1 MIAGKRKTIGVF
13 LCKAYSVF
21 DNAVYGVLEEL
32 SRKLDYDVVVFSTV
46 GYFASQNEYDAQ
58 ERRMFSFAPIEKLD
72 GILMAPDTYEIEGFR
87 EALLDE
93 IRSRAACPVVAVRH
107 FSDEFDCTYTDE
119 DITIRPLIRHLL
131 EGHGLTQIAF
141 LAGYPGHPDSEFR
154 LAAFRREMADHG
166 IEIDDQRDVFYGN
179 MWYTCSEDAY
189 RHFFVNSEA
198 PQAVVCAND
207 FMAVGLERELIRHG
221 LNVPDDVIVT
231 GYDNIPDI
239 TLDCSTLTTVEQDF
253 ETMVRMGFEE
263 LDRQIRAGN
272 SPDRHHD
279 VRRIPVPGKLIF
291 GESCGCSERPQD
303 QYRELSILRS
313 AEADRLG
320 SREVNMTYFTIE
332 TSAADTIEELHAAL
346 DKKKADTPMIRDF
359 YLCLFEESRKADGER
374 IFAEQMTDTAC
385 LVHSMRDKQ
394 DNGMPMISFSRHDL
408 LPQMAERTE
417 EPQVFYLTLL
427 HQREFNYGY
436 AVFHYDSGELPT
448 AFFQHWS
455 VTLSGALRN
464 IHNRDELR
472 RLYEERRLSS
482 ITDVLTRL
490 DNRRGIMEKVDPQWN
505 SLCVEH
511 AAVGFISFDLD
522 NLKGVNDTYGH
533 QAGDFAIRLIAEA
546 IRGSLPKNGIGA
558 RMGGDEFLVFLPR
571 TSEMDTKRFVVA
583 FEQKLRELNR
593 REERSFEVNASCGAY
608 VTSLEDG
615 MTFEDCL
622 HHSDRMMYQ
631 VKEKRREARKLQ
643 CR

>member
-13 LCKAYSVF
+13 LCKAYAVF
-21 DNAVYGVLEEL
+21 DNAVYRVLEEL

-58 ERRMFSFAPIEKLD
+58 ERRMFSFAPIEELD

-107 FSDEFDCTYTDE
+107 VSDEFDCTYTDE
-119 DITIRPLIRHLL
+119 ENTIRPLIRHLL
-131 EGHGLTQIAF
+131 DDHDLTRIAF
-141 LAGYPGHPDSEFR
+141 LAGYHGHPDSEFR

-166 IEIDDQRDVFYGN
+166 IQIDEQRDIFYGN
-179 MWYTCSEDAY
+179 MWYTCSDAAY
-189 RHFFVNSEA
+189 QHFFVDNEP

-207 FMAVGLERELIRHG
+207 FMAVGLERELTEHG
-221 LNVPDDVIVT
+221 LKVPDDVIIT

-253 ETMVRMGFEE
+253 ESMIHKGFEE
-263 LDRQIRAGN
+263 LDRQIRAGE
-272 SPDRHHD
+272 SFVRHHEI
-279 VRRIPVPGKLIF
+279 RRIAVPGKLIF
-291 GESCGCSERPQD
+291 GESCGCSERPSNQF
-303 QYRELSILRS
+303 RELSILRS
-313 AEADRLG
+313 AEADRLAN
-320 SREVNMTYFTIE
+320 REVNMTYFTIE
-332 TSAADTIEELHAAL
+332 TSAAETIEELHAAL
-346 DKKKADTPMIRDF
+346 DKKKDDTPMIRDF

-385 LVHSMRDKQ
+385 LVHSLRDKQ
-394 DNGMPMISFSRHDL
+394 DNGMPMISFNRREL
-408 LPQMAERTE
+408 LPQMAERAD

-448 AFFQHWS
+448 TFFQHWS

-490 DNRRGIMEKVDPQWN
+490 DNRRGIMEKVEPQWN
-505 SLCVEH
+505 TLCMEQ
-511 AAVGFISFDLD
+511 ATVGFISFDLD

-558 RMGGDEFLVFLPR
+558 RMGGDEFLVFIPR
-571 TSEMDTKRFVVA
+571 TSEMDTKRFVRS
-583 FEQKLRELNR
+583 FERTLQELNR
-593 REERSFEVNASCGAY
+593 REDRSFEVSASCGAY

-622 HHSDRMMYQ
+622 HHSDKMMYQ
-631 VKEKRREARKLQ
+631 VKEKHREARKLR

>member
-13 LCKAYSVF
+13 LCKAYAVF
-21 DNAVYGVLEEL
+21 DNAVYRVLEEL
-32 SRKLDYDVVVFSTV
+32 SRQLDYDVVVFSTV

-93 IRSRAACPVVAVRH
+93 IRSRANCPVVAVRH

-119 DITIRPLIRHLL
+119 ENTIRPLIRHLL
-131 EGHGLTQIAF
+131 DDHDLSRISF
-141 LAGYPGHPDSEFR
+141 LAGYHGHPDSEFR

-166 IEIDDQRDVFYGN
+166 IEIDDQRDIFYGN

-189 RHFFVNSEA
+189 RHFFVNNEA

-207 FMAVGLERELIRHG
+207 FMAVGLERELLRHG
-221 LNVPDDVIVT
+221 LKVPDDVIIT

-253 ETMVRMGFEE
+253 ESMIHKGFEE
-263 LDRQIRAGN
+263 LDRQIRAGE
-272 SPDRHHD
+272 SFIRHHD
-279 VRRIPVPGKLIF
+279 VHRIPVPGKLIF
-291 GESCGCSERPQD
+291 GESCGCSERPQN
-303 QYRELSILRS
+303 QFRELSILRS

-320 SREVNMTYFTIE
+320 NREVNMTYFTIE
-332 TSAADTIEELHAAL
+332 TSAAETIEELHTAL
-346 DKKKADTPMIRDF
+346 DKKKDDTPMIRDF

-385 LVHSMRDKQ
+385 LVHSLRDKQ

-408 LPQMAERTE
+408 LPQMAERAE

-436 AVFHYDSGELPT
+436 AVFHYDNGELPT
-448 AFFQHWS
+448 TFFQHWS

-490 DNRRGIMEKVDPQWN
+490 DNRRGIMEKVEPQWN
-505 SLCVEH
+505 TLCIER
-511 AAVGFISFDLD
+511 ATVGFISFDLD
-522 NLKGVNDTYGH
+522 NLKGINDTYGH

-546 IRGSLPKNGIGA
+546 IRASLPKSGIGA
-558 RMGGDEFLVFLPR
+558 RMGGDEFLVFIPR
-571 TSEMDTKRFVVA
+571 TSEMDTKRFVRS
-583 FEQKLRELNR
+583 FERTLLELNR
-593 REERSFEVNASCGAY
+593 REDRSFEVSASYGAY

-622 HHSDRMMYQ
+622 HHSDKMMYQ
-631 VKEKRREARKLQ
+631 VKEKHREARKLQ